1 MRWLFYFNPMEKQEA
16 RKYIAELFKIVNT
29 SSILVVL
36 YDGKVKRLHCSFT
49 AIAQLDVPPL
59 EKGKEYIVQAVKMT
73 LPLEDVFIIEDRT
86 YFVWYF
92 AVKV

>member
-1 MRWLFYFNPMEKQEA
+1 MSEKEA

-36 YDGKVKRLHCSFT
+36 YDGKVKRLHCPFWV
-49 AIAQLDVPPL
+49 ICKVDVPPL
-59 EKGKEYIVQAVKMT
+59 EVGNKYQVEAVKMT
-73 LPLEDVFIIEDRT
+73 LKLQDVFIIEGKA

-92 AVKV
+92 TIIV

>member
-1 MRWLFYFNPMEKQEA
+1 MSFYFNPMEKQEA

-36 YDGKVKRLHCSFT
+36 YDGKVKRLHCPFKV
-49 AIAQLDVPPL
+49 IAKIDVPPL
-59 EKGKEYIVQAVKMT
+59 EKGKEYAVEAVKMT
-73 LPLEDVFIIEDRT
+73 LQLEDVFIIQGKA